1 MTTSPYRWLGFN
13 PLVQFSFMGRLISPL
28 GTMMIMK
35 KSLLPLLICS
45 SVANASGLLL
55 QEAVTAN
62 AGTAGAGDGVYTET
76 ATASWTNPATMS
88 HMGEQKTTINT
99 MALYLQMDYTD
110 GSQDSSTIDTPE
122 GDASAETLMPSVGIF
137 HVRQIAEATHIGV
150 NFGAVGGSSIEYGDD
165 WDGANHL
172 DKAFLS
178 ALQLNPNISYQIDD
192 NWSIAAGMQVNYGMI
207 EVSTSGFESD
217 MGSDWAFGYNAGAMY
232 KANTW
237 SIGLSYRSK
246 LVHDFD
252 DITATLTN
260 GNEALV
266 GTELIVPAITDLSAS
281 YNLNNQLTILSS
293 IQYHQWSEFAETP
306 VYNNTLNARPTLPQA
321 IDRDWDD
328 VWKFAIGADYQLN
341 TNWAIKAGFS
351 YETSP
356 QDDPT
361 KQWVDLPVG
370 EQYRYSLGAST
381 YWDDTRIDL
390 FYEYADFGSMDID
403 RSDKAYTQIQGTFVG
418 NIHFIGANF
427 TF

>member
-1 MTTSPYRWLGFN
+1 
-13 PLVQFSFMGRLISPL
+13 
-28 GTMMIMK
+28 MK
-35 KSLLPLLICS
+35 KTLLALLICS
-45 SVANASGLLL
+45 SYANASGLLL

-76 ATASWTNPATMS
+76 ATANWTNPATMS

-110 GSQDSSTIDTPE
+110 YGTDENLLRTPE
-122 GDASAETLMPSVGIF
+122 GNASAETIMPSIGVF
-137 HVRQIAEATHIGV
+137 HVRQLNEKLHLGL
-150 NFGAVGGSSIEYGDD
+150 NFGAVGGSSIEYGSD

-172 DKAFLS
+172 DKAFMS
-178 ALQLNPNISYQIDD
+178 ALQLNPSLSYQIDQ
-192 NWSIAAGMQVNYGMI
+192 NWSVGLGAQINYGMI
-207 EVSTSGFESD
+207 EVSTTGFESD
-217 MGSDWAFGYNAGAMY
+217 MGTDWAYGFNAGAMY
-232 KANTW
+232 QAERW
-237 SIGLSYRSK
+237 ALGLSYRSK
-246 LVHDFD
+246 LVHEFD

-260 GNEALV
+260 EFEQINGTQATV
-266 GTELIVPAITDLSAS
+266 GTKLIVPAIVDLSGN
-281 YNLNNQLTILSS
+281 YDLTEQLTILSS
-293 IQYHQWSEFAETP
+293 VQFHQWSEFSETP
-306 VYNNTLNARPTLPQA
+306 VYNDALNLSGIYPA

-341 TNWAIKAGFS
+341 SDWALKAGFS

-381 YWDDTRIDL
+381 YWGTTRIDI
-390 FYEYADFGSMDID
+390 FYEYADFGTMEIE
-403 RSDKAYTQIQGTFVG
+403 RTGEPYTQINGEFEG
-418 NIHFIGANF
+418 SIHFVGANF

>member
-1 MTTSPYRWLGFN
+1 MDIILT
-13 PLVQFSFMGRLISPL
+13 
-28 GTMMIMK
+28 MK
-35 KSLLPLLICS
+35 KSLLSLLICS
-45 SVANASGLLL
+45 SFANASGLLL

-62 AGTAGAGDGVYTET
+62 AGTAGAGDGVYTQT

-110 GSQDSSTIDTPE
+110 ASVDSSLLDTPD
-122 GDASAETLMPSVGIF
+122 GDASANTLMPSIGLF
-137 HVRQIAEATHIGV
+137 HVRQLTDKTHVGI
-150 NFGAVGGSSIEYGDD
+150 NFGAVGGSSIEYGDN

-178 ALQLNPNISYQIDD
+178 ALQLNPNISYQIDS
-192 NWSIAAGMQVNYGMI
+192 NWSVAAGVQVNYGII
-207 EVSTSGFESD
+207 EVSTTGFESD
-217 MGSDWAFGYNAGAMY
+217 MGTDWAFGYNAGAMY
-232 KANTW
+232 KSEQW
-237 SIGLSYRSK
+237 SVGLSYRSK

-252 DITATLTN
+252 DISAKLKN
-260 GNEALV
+260 GHETIV
-266 GTELIVPAITDLSAS
+266 GTELVVPAITDVSAS
-281 YNLNNQLTILSS
+281 FDVNEQLTVLSS
-293 IQYHQWSEFAETP
+293 VQYHQWSEFSETP
-306 VYNNTLNARPTLPQA
+306 VYNDTLNSHNGLPQA

-328 VWKFAIGADYQLN
+328 VWKLALGIDYQFN
-341 TNWAIKAGFS
+341 ADWAIKAGVS

-356 QDDPT
+356 QDDQT

-381 YWDDTRIDL
+381 YWDSTRIDI

-403 RSDKAYTQIQGTFVG
+403 RSNKEYTQIQGTFVG

>member
-1 MTTSPYRWLGFN
+1 MDIILT
-13 PLVQFSFMGRLISPL
+13 
-28 GTMMIMK
+28 MK
-35 KSLLPLLICS
+35 KSLLSLLICS
-45 SVANASGLLL
+45 SFANASGLLL

-62 AGTAGAGDGVYTET
+62 AGTAGAGDGVYTQT

-110 GSQDSSTIDTPE
+110 ASVDSSLLDTPD
-122 GDASAETLMPSVGIF
+122 GDASANTLMPSIGLF
-137 HVRQIAEATHIGV
+137 HVRQLTDKTHVGI
-150 NFGAVGGSSIEYGDD
+150 NFGAVGGSSIEYGDN

-178 ALQLNPNISYQIDD
+178 ALQLNPNISYQIDS
-192 NWSIAAGMQVNYGMI
+192 NWSVAAGVQVNYGII
-207 EVSTSGFESD
+207 EVSTTGFESD
-217 MGSDWAFGYNAGAMY
+217 MGTDWAFGYNASAMY
-232 KANTW
+232 KSEQW
-237 SIGLSYRSK
+237 SVGLSYRSK

-252 DITATLTN
+252 DISAKLKN
-260 GNEALV
+260 GNEAIV
-266 GTELIVPAITDLSAS
+266 GTELVVPAITDVSAS
-281 YNLNNQLTILSS
+281 FDVNEQLTVLSS
-293 IQYHQWSEFAETP
+293 VQYHQWSEFSETP
-306 VYNNTLNARPTLPQA
+306 VYNDTLNSHNGLPQA

-328 VWKFAIGADYQLN
+328 VWKLALGIDYQFN
-341 TNWAIKAGFS
+341 ADWAIKAGVS

-381 YWDDTRIDL
+381 YWDSTRIDI

-403 RSDKAYTQIQGTFVG
+403 RSNKEYTQIQGTFVG